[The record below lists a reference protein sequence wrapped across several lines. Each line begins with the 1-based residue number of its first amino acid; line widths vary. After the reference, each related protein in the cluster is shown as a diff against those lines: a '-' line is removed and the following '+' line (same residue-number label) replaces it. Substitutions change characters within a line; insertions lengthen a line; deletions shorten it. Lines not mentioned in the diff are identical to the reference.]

1 VSVHVLA
8 QSPHE
13 WALAYRRDDGEQQPI
28 SPVEREFGAESLGKR
43 QGLEVMLS
51 LMAIWGHPERSFPSI
66 HVAGSKGKGSTV
78 AMLASILRAAGYRVG
93 AYTSPSLTHF
103 GERIEINGCPLQDT
117 EAEVYVEELRPLLG
131 NLPDRPRFFEAA
143 TAIAF
148 QHFARQGVDVAV
160 VEVGLGGRL
169 DATNVLLPE
178 ISVITSIELEHTQ
191 ILGDTL
197 EAIAYE
203 KAGIIKPGV
212 PAVTAVAPSG
222 PAGTIEQVCRERNS
236 LLFSIGRDFQV
247 TTVQSGITQQCI
259 ELSLGHRRVPMRL
272 RPRWSRGC
280 CATNSVELM
289 NRQFGRGWPMPIGQV
304 DWNLYPVNP
313 KSSSMLPIH
322 RPVLTSCDATSMTFS
337 RIAQSCWS
345 SGCSAINGANRSRPN
360 WPARSIR

>member
-1 VSVHVLA
+1 
-8 QSPHE
+8 
-13 WALAYRRDDGEQQPI
+13 
-28 SPVEREFGAESLGKR
+28 
-43 QGLEVMLS
+43 M
-51 LMAIWGHPERSFPSI
+51 
-66 HVAGSKGKGSTV
+66 
-78 AMLASILRAAGYRVG
+78 G

-259 ELSLGHRRVPMRL
+259 ELSLGHLLGDKLWRDVVVGLPGEAQSTNAASAAVVAWML
-272 RPRWSRGC
+272 R
-280 CATNSVELM
+280 
-289 NRQFGRGWPMPIGQV
+289 
-304 DWNLYPVNP
+304 D
-313 KSSSMLPIH
+313 K
-322 RPVLTSCDATSMTFS
+322 FS
-337 RIAQSCWS
+337 RVNE
-345 SGCSAINGANRSRPN
+345 SAIREGLAYAHWPGRLELIPSEPEILLDVAHTPASAHQLRRHIDDFFADRPKLLVIGMLRDKRCQQVAAELAGAFDQVIVAPVKWFRSMDPDLLLAQFQTSHDCVESAPSICAAIDRARHLV
-360 WPARSIR
+360 PAGGLIVVAGSLFAVGEAKRRFGW